1 MGKYNDILNMP
12 HHVSSTR
19 PHMSMHDRAAQFSP
33 FAALVGYDDAVKETA
48 RLTNEKQEL
57 TADKIADL
65 NQKIAFLTEHA
76 DERPEITIEYF
87 IPDEK
92 KTGGIYVTLSGNFRR
107 IDEYNH
113 NMVFTSGED
122 IPLNDIF
129 EIELWIYLCI
139 LSK

>member
-1 MGKYNDILNMP
+1 MGKYDDILNMP

-33 FAALVGYDDAVKETA
+33 FATLVGYDDAVKETS
-48 RLTNEKQEL
+48 RLTNEKLEL
-57 TADKIADL
+57 TADKITDL
-65 NQKIAFLTEHA
+65 NQKIAFLIENA

-92 KTGGIYVTLSGNFRR
+92 KTGGKYVTLSGNFRR
-107 IDEYNH
+107 IDEYNQ
-113 NMVFTSGED
+113 NMVFVSGEE

-129 EIELWIYLCI
+129 EIKL
-139 LSK
+139 

>member
-1 MGKYNDILNMP
+1 MGKYDNILNLP

-33 FAALVGYDDAVKETA
+33 FAALTGYDDTVRETA
-48 RLTNEKQEL
+48 RLTDEKLEL
-57 TADKIADL
+57 TADRTTYL
-65 NQKIAFLTEHA
+65 NQKIAFLKEHA
-76 DERPEITIEYF
+76 EERPEITIEYF

-92 KTGGIYVTLSGNFRR
+92 KSGGKYVTLSGKFRR

-113 NMVFTSGED
+113 NMVFTSGEE

-129 EIELWIYLCI
+129 EIDV
-139 LSK
+139 

>member
-1 MGKYNDILNMP
+1 MNDYTDEHKYDDILNMP

-57 TADKIADL
+57 TADKITDL
-65 NQKIAFLTEHA
+65 NQKIAFLTAHA
-76 DERPEITIEYF
+76 DERPEVTIEYF
-87 IPDEK
+87 ISDEK
-92 KTGGIYVTLSGNFRR
+92 KAGGMYVTLSGNFRR

-113 NMVFTSGED
+113 NMVFVSGEE

-129 EIELWIYLCI
+129 DIEI
-139 LSK
+139 

>member
-1 MGKYNDILNMP
+1 MNEYTDEHKYDDILNMP

-33 FAALVGYDDAVKETA
+33 FAALVGYNDAVKETA

-57 TADKIADL
+57 TADKITDL

-76 DERPEITIEYF
+76 DERPEVTIEYF

-92 KTGGIYVTLSGNFRR
+92 KAGGMYVTLSGNFRR

-113 NMVFTSGED
+113 NMVFTSGEE

-129 EIELWIYLCI
+129 DIEI
-139 LSK
+139 

>member
-1 MGKYNDILNMP
+1 MRKYDDILNMP

-33 FAALVGYDDAVKETA
+33 FAALVGYDDAVKETS

-57 TADKIADL
+57 TADKITDL
-65 NQKIAFLTEHA
+65 NQKIAFLTAHA
-76 DERPEITIEYF
+76 DKRPEVTIEYF

-92 KTGGIYVTLSGNFRR
+92 KAGCMYVTLSGNFRR

-113 NMVFTSGED
+113 NMVFTSGE
-122 IPLNDIF
+122 
-129 EIELWIYLCI
+129 EIRF
-139 LSK
+139 

>member
-1 MGKYNDILNMP
+1 MGKYDDILNMP

-33 FAALVGYDDAVKETA
+33 FAALVGYDDAVKETS
-48 RLTNEKQEL
+48 RLTNEKLEL
-57 TADKIADL
+57 TVDKITDL
-65 NQKIAFLTEHA
+65 NQKIAFLIENA

-92 KTGGIYVTLSGNFRR
+92 KTGGKYVTLSGNFRR

-113 NMVFTSGED
+113 NMVFTSGEE

-129 EIELWIYLCI
+129 DIEI
-139 LSK
+139 

>member
-1 MGKYNDILNMP
+1 MNDYTEHKYDDILNMP

-48 RLTNEKQEL
+48 RLTDEKQEL

-92 KTGGIYVTLSGNFRR
+92 KAGGMYVTLSGNFRR

-113 NMVFTSGED
+113 NMVFVSGEE

-129 EIELWIYLCI
+129 DIEI
-139 LSK
+139 

>member
-1 MGKYNDILNMP
+1 MNDYTEHKYDDILNMP

-19 PHMSMHDRAAQFSP
+19 PHMPMHDRAAQFSP

-76 DERPEITIEYF
+76 D
-87 IPDEK
+87 
-92 KTGGIYVTLSGNFRR
+92 
-107 IDEYNH
+107 
-113 NMVFTSGED
+113 
-122 IPLNDIF
+122 
-129 EIELWIYLCI
+129 
-139 LSK
+139 

>member
-1 MGKYNDILNMP
+1 MGKYDDMLNMP

-33 FAALVGYDDAVKETA
+33 FAALVGYNDAVKETA
-48 RLTNEKQEL
+48 RLTDEKQEL
-57 TADKIADL
+57 TADRITDL
-65 NQKIAFLTEHA
+65 NQKVAFLSEHA

-87 IPDEK
+87 ILDEK
-92 KTGGIYVTLSGNFRR
+92 KAGGMYVTLSGNFRR

-113 NMVFTSGED
+113 NMVFTSGEE

-129 EIELWIYLCI
+129 DIEI
-139 LSK
+139 

>member
-1 MGKYNDILNMP
+1 MNDYTEHKYDDILNMP
-12 HHVSSTR
+12 HHVSNTR

-76 DERPEITIEYF
+76 DERPEVTIEYF

-92 KTGGIYVTLSGNFRR
+92 KAGGKYVTFSGNFRR

-113 NMVFTSGED
+113 NMVFVSGEE

-129 EIELWIYLCI
+129 DIEI
-139 LSK
+139 

>member
-1 MGKYNDILNMP
+1 MNDYTDKYDDILNMP

-19 PHMSMHDRAAQFSP
+19 PQMSMHDRAAQFSP

-48 RLTNEKQEL
+48 RLTNEKLEL
-57 TADKIADL
+57 TADKITDL

-87 IPDEK
+87 ISDEK
-92 KTGGIYVTLSGNFRR
+92 KTGGKYVTLSGNFRR

-113 NMVFTSGED
+113 NMVFVSGEE

-129 EIELWIYLCI
+129 MIEL
-139 LSK
+139 

>member
-1 MGKYNDILNMP
+1 MNDYTEHKYDDILNMP

-92 KTGGIYVTLSGNFRR
+92 KTGGKYVTLSGNFRR

-113 NMVFTSGED
+113 NMVFVSGEE

-129 EIELWIYLCI
+129 MIEL
-139 LSK
+139 ST

>member
-1 MGKYNDILNMP
+1 MGKYDDILNLP

-33 FAALVGYDDAVKETA
+33 FAALTGYDDTVRETA
-48 RLTNEKQEL
+48 RLTDERLEL
-57 TADKIADL
+57 TADRITDL
-65 NQKIAFLTEHA
+65 NQKITFLNEHA
-76 DERPEITIEYF
+76 EERPQITVEYF

-92 KTGGIYVTLSGNFRR
+92 KSGGKYATLSGKFRR

-113 NMVFTSGED
+113 NMVFTSGEE

-129 EIELWIYLCI
+129 EIEL
-139 LSK
+139 ST

>member
-1 MGKYNDILNMP
+1 MGKYDDILNLP

-33 FAALVGYDDAVKETA
+33 FAALTGYDDTVRETA
-48 RLTNEKQEL
+48 RLTDEKQEL
-57 TADKIADL
+57 TADRITDL
-65 NQKIAFLTEHA
+65 NQKIAFLKEHA
-76 DERPEITIEYF
+76 EERPEITVEYF

-92 KTGGIYVTLSGNFRR
+92 KSGGKYVTLSGKFRR

-113 NMVFTSGED
+113 NMVFTSGEE

-129 EIELWIYLCI
+129 EIDV
-139 LSK
+139 

>member
-1 MGKYNDILNMP
+1 MGRYDDMLNMP

-19 PHMSMHDRAAQFSP
+19 THMSMHDRAAQFSP
-33 FAALVGYDDAVKETA
+33 FAALVGYDDAVKETS

-65 NQKIAFLTEHA
+65 NQKIAFLIEHA

-92 KTGGIYVTLSGNFRR
+92 KTGGKYVTLSGNFRR
-107 IDEYNH
+107 IDVYNH
-113 NMVFTSGED
+113 NMVFASGEE

-129 EIELWIYLCI
+129 AIEI
-139 LSK
+139 

>member
-1 MGKYNDILNMP
+1 MGKYDDMLNMP

-76 DERPEITIEYF
+76 DERPEVTIEYF

-92 KTGGIYVTLSGNFRR
+92 KAGGKYVTLSGTFRR

-113 NMVFTSGED
+113 NMVFVSGEE

-129 EIELWIYLCI
+129 AIEI
-139 LSK
+139 

>member
-1 MGKYNDILNMP
+1 MGKYDDVLNMP

-33 FAALVGYDDAVKETA
+33 FAALTGYDNTVKETA
-48 RLTNEKQEL
+48 RLTDEKLEL
-57 TADKIADL
+57 TADRINEL
-65 NQKIAFLTEHA
+65 NQKIAFLNEHA
-76 DERPEITIEYF
+76 EERPEITVEYF

-92 KTGGIYVTLSGNFRR
+92 KSGGKYVTLSGKFRR

-113 NMVFTSGED
+113 NMVFVSGEE

-129 EIELWIYLCI
+129 EIDV
-139 LSK
+139 